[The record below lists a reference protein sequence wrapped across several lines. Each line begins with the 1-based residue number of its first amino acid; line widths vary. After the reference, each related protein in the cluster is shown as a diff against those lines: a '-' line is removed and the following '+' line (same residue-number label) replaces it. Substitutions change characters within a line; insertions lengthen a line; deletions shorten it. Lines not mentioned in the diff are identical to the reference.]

1 MITIA
6 QSGNRLN
13 RQGLQYQPAPLPAR
27 PQDPTLQEQA
37 MLMAKNAAADKVTG
51 MAEKGFT
58 DYVVDPFKEKVYT
71 PMKEKVVETWK
82 GFTTPAPATAPASSF
97 TGNMANAATA
107 NLGPGGVGGGAAM
120 ATPAVSTTTG
130 ALANQAAM
138 TQAAGL
144 ATPAVAPAVAGTVAP
159 AVAGTGAATAGG
171 MAALGTAVP
180 YIGAGLLAG
189 KALGLFNKGGYVSGP
204 LSMVRYKQSG
214 GPINEEIEVS
224 YSGPLSKE
232 G

>member
-37 MLMAKNAAADKVTG
+37 MLMAKNAASEKVTG

-144 ATPAVAPAVAGTVAP
+144 ATPVASAVTPAATA
-159 AVAGTGAATAGG
+159 AGTGAATAGG

-189 KALGLFNKGGYVSGP
+189 KALWVFNKGGYVSGP

>member
-37 MLMAKNAAADKVTG
+37 MLMAKNAAADKATG

-107 NLGPGGVGGGAAM
+107 NLGPGGGAAM
-120 ATPAVSTTTG
+120 ATPAAST
-130 ALANQAAM
+130 
-138 TQAAGL
+138 
-144 ATPAVAPAVAGTVAP
+144 ATPLMQSVMGSAAPAVTPAATAAGTSA
-159 AVAGTGAATAGG
+159 ATAAGTGAATAGG

-232 G
+232 S